1 MDGNLTTFES
11 HEIAD
16 KLEKEITKKIDEIYL
31 TVIHVNPI
39 KINESSN
46 Q

>member
-1 MDGNLTTFES
+1 MSTYDS

-16 KLEKEITKKIDEIYL
+16 KLEKEITNKFDDIYL

-39 KINESSN
+39 NIDKES
-46 Q
+46 